1 MFNPEF
7 DPLETLQQLQ
17 VAVMS
22 HEQGIDE
29 LQERLKQLS
38 HLVEVMAGQT
48 KHLTNAVIGL
58 QQQNKILH
66 TRLERLEQPNDESFN

>member
-1 MFNPEF
+1 MFNNEF
-7 DPLETLQQLQ
+7 DPFDALENLQLT
-17 VAVMS
+17 AMS

-29 LQERLKQLS
+29 LSERLKQLS

-66 TRLERLEQPNDESFN
+66 NRLERLEGTVHD